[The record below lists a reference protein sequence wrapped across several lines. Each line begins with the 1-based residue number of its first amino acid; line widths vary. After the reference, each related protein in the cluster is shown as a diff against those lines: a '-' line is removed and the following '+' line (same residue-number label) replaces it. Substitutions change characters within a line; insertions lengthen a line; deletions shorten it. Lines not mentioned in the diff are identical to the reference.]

1 MGLCLFANDGDV
13 SSPDLSLSCSS
24 FNRFRQRLA
33 RAEGFELPE
42 MRGFGGD
49 RSWSDVSTAL
59 APLLDHP
66 DDDGELSAAE
76 CDAVLPRLE
85 AIIVRWEADGGDAL
99 LQQHVE
105 YGRELVV
112 VLRLCVEK
120 GVELIFG

>member
-1 MGLCLFANDGDV
+1 MGLCLFADDGDV
-13 SSPDLSLSCSS
+13 SSPDLSLSCSG

-33 RAEGFELPE
+33 RAEGFDLPE

-49 RSWSDVSTAL
+49 RSWSDVSTTL

-66 DDDGELSAAE
+66 DDDGGLSVAE
-76 CDAVLPRLE
+76 CDVVLPRLE
-85 AIIVRWEADGGDAL
+85 EIIARWEAEGGDEL
-99 LQQHVE
+99 LQQHIE

-112 VLRLCVEK
+112 VLRLCVDK